1 MKIITIDELA
11 NEPDGTVFFEYNCK
25 DELQCLRVIDKSGYE
40 GESGFGFTECVLP
53 SIPIG
58 EGDDIDFDVFNGTK
72 VGFLKTDSRCSTDE
86 AWWEISE
93 MTKDAEYFDQKPH
106 LFAVL
111 DEREI
116 KQMIDVLGDALITRG
131 AATIDR

>member
-25 DELQCLRVIDKSGYE
+25 DELQCLRVIDK
-40 GESGFGFTECVLP
+40 
-53 SIPIG
+53 IG
-58 EGDDIDFDVFNGTK
+58 
-72 VGFLKTDSRCSTDE
+72 
-86 AWWEISE
+86 
-93 MTKDAEYFDQKPH
+93 
-106 LFAVL
+106 FAVL

-116 KQMIDVLGDALITRG
+116 KQMIDVLGDALITRA